1 MKTAIQLPY
10 EFFYPQELA
19 IWLNSIAILN
29 VGFSLL
35 LHVAKTSYIL
45 TKFIAPI
52 NNCKKTL
59 KI

>member
-10 EFFYPQELA
+10 EFFHPQELA

-45 TKFIAPI
+45 TKLIAPI
-52 NNCKKTL
+52 ITVKRH
-59 KI
+59 